1 MMRWL
6 VVTAFFLGINS
17 STMAEK
23 NATEALTVNV
33 QVLEKSSVNKTTVRG
48 ISEDVKASYA
58 GSHLLKTTNNNYSI
72 PFFITVG
79 GQVVSQ

>member
-1 MMRWL
+1 MRWL

-33 QVLEKSSVNKTTVRG
+33 QVLEKSSVNKTTVRPVFDTLQK
-48 ISEDVKASYA
+48 I
-58 GSHLLKTTNNNYSI
+58 I
-72 PFFITVG
+72 
-79 GQVVSQ
+79 